1 MIIKFKDLY
10 KREVIRLYSLL
21 TMDSDGIELNDLAI
35 DVTHDEGDN
44 FDFSFVVT
52 SSIKIS
58 CVENLVVITHGDN
71 NIKISSGSFAYIDL
85 R

>member
-10 KREVIRLYSLL
+10 KSEVIRLYSLL
-21 TMDSDGIELNDLAI
+21 TMDSDPIELNDLAI
-35 DVTHDEGDN
+35 DITHDEGEN

-52 SSIKIS
+52 SSFKIS
-58 CVENLVVITHGDN
+58 FVENLVVITHGDN
-71 NIKISSGSFAYIDL
+71 NIKISSRSFAYIDL